1 MSQQSQAV
9 QAAVCRSFG
18 APLTFESVEL
28 APPSF
33 GEVQVAIKAVAICHS
48 DITFIDG
55 KWGGQLP
62 AVYGHEAAGIVQQV
76 GPGGSR
82 FAPGDRVIVT
92 LIRSCGSC
100 HYCADG
106 NQVQCESQTALDQTS
121 PIKLAD
127 GPAVQG
133 MRTGAFAEAVTVD
146 ASQIVK
152 IDDDLPFELASLLAC
167 GVITGYCAVTNT
179 VDMPHGSTCAVVG
192 CGGVGLNAVQA
203 AAHQG
208 ARTIVAIDVEPGKL
222 EIAKQFGATHTL
234 DARASDLVEQ
244 VKALTGGR
252 GLDYV
257 FVTVGLS
264 RVMDQAHTLLARSG
278 TVVLV
283 GMPPSGEETRFD
295 AATFAAMG
303 QKVIGSKMGS
313 VHMAKDIPGLIDM
326 HRQGRLKLKELISNR
341 YRFDQINEALDD
353 ARQGRSLRNVVLFD

>member
-1 MSQQSQAV
+1 MQQPSQTTK
-9 QAAVCRSFG
+9 AAVCRSFG
-18 APLTFESVEL
+18 APLTFEAIQL
-28 APPSF
+28 AAPSF

-55 KWGGQLP
+55 KWGGDLP
-62 AVYGHEAAGIVQQV
+62 AVYGHEAAGIVTQI
-76 GPGGSR
+76 GPGVSR
-82 FAPGDRVIVT
+82 YSPGDRVIVT

-106 NQVQCESQTALDQTS
+106 NQVQCEVQTPLDQNS
-121 PIKLAD
+121 PIRLAD

-146 ASQIVK
+146 ASQLVK
-152 IDDDLPFELASLLAC
+152 IDDDLPFDVASLLAC

-179 VDMPHGSTCAVVG
+179 VDMPHGSTRAIVG

-208 ARTIVAIDVEPGKL
+208 ARCVVAIDVEPSKL
-222 EIAKQFGATHTL
+222 EVAKQFGATHML
-234 DARASDLVEQ
+234 DARAPDLASQ
-244 VKALTGGR
+244 VQSMTAGR

-264 RVMDQAHTLLARSG
+264 KVMDQAHTLLGRSG
-278 TVVLV
+278 TIVLV

-303 QKVIGSKMGS
+303 HKVVGSKMGS

-341 YRFDQINEALDD
+341 FRFEQINEALDD
-353 ARQGRSLRNVVLFD
+353 ARQGRSLRNVVMFD